1 MELVKGGKITLRE
14 AGEKIG
20 VSYRQAKRIR
30 QAIRDRGIKALVHG
44 NRGQPSNHR
53 IKEALRE
60 KVLGLSREFTGT
72 LTIPILPRNCGNAKG
87 SI

>member
-1 MELVKGGKITLRE
+1 MGQKELKRWYLMELVKGGKITLRE

-30 QAIRDRGIKALVHG
+30 QTIRDRGIKALVHG

-53 IKEALRE
+53 IKEGLRE
-60 KVLGLSREFTGT
+60 NKRGGGGRSESAG
-72 LTIPILPRNCGNAKG
+72 
-87 SI
+87 